1 MRLRVGQSGLLGHF
15 GRYARQ
21 FNLLELRA
29 EQGALPRAP
38 RLREFRAEA
47 PEGFVFSV
55 LSGRAMA
62 ELDPSPEG
70 ERALEFAEKVAQATG
85 AEWFV
90 LQTGLRVSPG
100 RVGRERLARVAA
112 RLLAAGLRVGWEPRG
127 PWSHEQALTFAA
139 ELGITLVRDVALEE
153 APPGAAVYTRVRAV
167 GSGGRVTSGMT
178 ERLAERLFDREEA
191 FVVVEGASAK
201 ELRRRLALELD
212 VGELEADDDAEDEE
226 GAEEDALDDPG
237 ESEEGA

>member
-21 FNLLELRA
+21 FDLLELRA

-55 LSGRAMA
+55 LSGRGMA
-62 ELDPSPEG
+62 DLDPGPEG
-70 ERALEFAEKVAQATG
+70 ERAFEFAEKVAQATG

-90 LQTGLRVSPG
+90 LQTSLRVSPG
-100 RVGRERLARVAA
+100 RVGRERLARAAA
-112 RLLAAGLRVGWEPRG
+112 RLLALGLRVGWEPRG
-127 PWSHEQALTFAA
+127 PWSHEQALAFAQ
-139 ELGITLVRDVALEE
+139 ELGVSLVRDAALEE

-167 GSGGRVTSGMT
+167 GSGGRITSGMI
-178 ERLAERLFDREEA
+178 ERLAERLLGREEA
-191 FVVVEGASAK
+191 FVVVEGTSAK
-201 ELRRRLALELD
+201 QLRRRLASELALELGD
-212 VGELEADDDAEDEE
+212 FEDDEEPGEDEVDEDDEELGDEE
-226 GAEEDALDDPG
+226 G
-237 ESEEGA
+237 S